1 MIKPKHWVNKI
12 VLKSESRPCRDKIEV
27 LRSTKDPN

>member
-12 VLKSESRPCRDKIEV
+12 VLKSESRLSRDKIEV
-27 LRSTKDPN
+27 LRPTKDPN